1 MHGSCLYVGKVFH
14 RRLRPRRHELT
25 YRVFYMLLDIDE
37 LPELGA
43 RSRLFAHNRFGIFSF
58 HDCDHGARDGRQL
71 RPWIERQLTRAGI
84 EAGGRILSLSMPRVL
99 GYTFNPITVYLCHDG
114 CGNLVATLYE
124 VSNTFGD
131 RHSYLVPVADGEA
144 AVVRQTCA
152 KAFFVSPFI
161 AVAGNYE
168 FTLVRSGDRF
178 GLTIRESDAD
188 GPLLTASFAGVARS
202 FTDAALLN
210 VFLTHPLLTL
220 KVVAGI
226 HWEALRLWMKGVHL
240 VDRPRAPANDVT
252 IVAPATTQVGVK

>member
-1 MHGSCLYVGKVFH
+1 MRGSCLYVGKVFH
-14 RRLRPRRHELT
+14 RRLRPRRHELS

-37 LPELGA
+37 LPELGS
-43 RSRLFAHNRFGIFSF
+43 RSRIFAHNRFGIFSF
-58 HDCDHGARDGRQL
+58 HDRDHGARDGRPL
-71 RPWIERQLTRAGI
+71 RPWIETQLARAGI
-84 EAGGRILSLSMPRVL
+84 AAGGRILALSMPRVL
-99 GYTFNPITVYLCHDG
+99 GYAFNPITTYLCHDG
-114 CGNLVATLYE
+114 RGDLAAVLYE

-131 RHSYLVPVADGEA
+131 RHSYLVPVVDRAA
-144 AVVRQTCA
+144 AVIRQGCA

-168 FTLVRSGDRF
+168 FTLVRPDDRV

-188 GPLLTASFAGVARS
+188 GPLLTASFIGEARP

-226 HWEALRLWMKGVHL
+226 HWEALRLWIKGVRL
-240 VDRPRAPANDVT
+240 VDRPRAPASAVT
-252 IVAPATTQVGVK
+252 IAVPAMTPIRVK